1 MTRLGNCR
9 LGAILLQLI
18 FPSWCCWKIFY
29 LRMEIVI
36 NFSFSRALAEKT
48 LFVKALPKSQSSMK
62 LLFFLLVLAA
72 NLQHLCYDSD
82 FVQILNKS
90 LLYLW
95 FKRFISFFFSC
106 TKNCFLLI
114 LKQYINNSSLKFCCR
129 LVYCDKF
136 NNFPGVFPSTK
147 ICLPVLQSI
156 CLILRGSWT
165 TYLLYWS

>member
-1 MTRLGNCR
+1 
-9 LGAILLQLI
+9 
-18 FPSWCCWKIFY
+18 
-29 LRMEIVI
+29 MEIVI

-62 LLFFLLVLAA
+62 FFFLLVLAA

-95 FKRFISFFFSC
+95 FKRFISFFFFS
-106 TKNCFLLI
+106 TQNFLLLV
-114 LKQYINNSSLKFCCR
+114 LKQHITNSSLKFCCR

-136 NNFPGVFPSTK
+136 NNFQKFFIYKDLSPCT
-147 ICLPVLQSI
+147 SI
-156 CLILRGSWT
+156 NLFNLARELNNLSLVLILITPS
-165 TYLLYWS
+165 

>member
-9 LGAILLQLI
+9 LGAVLLQLI
-18 FPSWCCWKIFY
+18 FPIWCRWKIFY
-29 LRMEIVI
+29 LLMEIVI

-62 LLFFLLVLAA
+62 FFFLLVLAA

-90 LLYLW
+90 LSYLW
-95 FKRFISFFFSC
+95 FKRFISFFFFFFC
-106 TKNCFLLI
+106 TQNFLLLI
-114 LKQYINNSSLKFCCR
+114 LKQYLNNSSLKFCCW

-136 NNFPGVFPSTK
+136 NNFPGVFH
-147 ICLPVLQSI
+147 LQRSV
-156 CLILRGSWT
+156 S
-165 TYLLYWS
+165 LYFNQFI

>member
-18 FPSWCCWKIFY
+18 FPSWCCWKLFH

-62 LLFFLLVLAA
+62 FFFLLVLAA

-95 FKRFISFFFSC
+95 FKRFISFFFFS
-106 TKNCFLLI
+106 TQNFLLLV
-114 LKQYINNSSLKFCCR
+114 LKQHITNSSLKFCCR

-136 NNFPGVFPSTK
+136 NNFPEVFH
-147 ICLPVLQSI
+147 LQRSV
-156 CLILRGSWT
+156 S
-165 TYLLYWS
+165 LYFNQFV

>member
-62 LLFFLLVLAA
+62 FFFLLVLAA

-95 FKRFISFFFSC
+95 FKRFISFFFFC
-106 TKNCFLLI
+106 TQNFLLLN
-114 LKQYINNSSLKFCCR
+114 LKQYLNNSSLKFWCW

-136 NNFPGVFPSTK
+136 NNFPGVFH
-147 ICLPVLQSI
+147 LQRSV
-156 CLILRGSWT
+156 S
-165 TYLLYWS
+165 LYFNQFV